1 VLHLHKHRRRDDSRI
16 RLADSLTAGQNLRG
30 LARAARRPMAGVC
43 RTIKSRQAFRL
54 PALFCILLLVAA
66 CSAAPGDA
74 VPSGSLSPTAGPP
87 AAAPSSPVPASS
99 VLTPSAPASSAPIPG
114 STVSPLAPAL
124 TSPLAPDSTPAA
136 AAPFASPR
144 SAETA
149 TPFYT
154 YQVVNTYPHDR
165 AAFTE
170 GLFWDGGYL
179 YESTG
184 QAGQSGI
191 RKQDLITGQV
201 LQSTSIG
208 AQYFGEGI
216 AAAGGRL
223 YELTWTTHIGFV
235 YDQAT
240 FKPLGRFTYPT
251 EGWGLTYDG
260 QSLIMSDGS
269 NVLHFMDPTT
279 FTQTAQISVT
289 DGGQPVTRLNEL
301 EYIKGQIYAN
311 VWQTDHIAI
320 ISPQNGTVLAWIDC
334 SGLRPP
340 QALANPDAVLNG
352 IAYVPTTD
360 RLFITGKLWPN
371 LYEIRLFPR

>member
-1 VLHLHKHRRRDDSRI
+1 
-16 RLADSLTAGQNLRG
+16 
-30 LARAARRPMAGVC
+30 M
-43 RTIKSRQAFRL
+43 
-54 PALFCILLLVAA
+54 
-66 CSAAPGDA
+66 
-74 VPSGSLSPTAGPP
+74 
-87 AAAPSSPVPASS
+87 
-99 VLTPSAPASSAPIPG
+99 
-114 STVSPLAPAL
+114 SPLAPAL
-124 TSPLAPDSTPAA
+124 TSSLAPDSTPAA

-149 TPFYT
+149 TPVYT
-154 YQVVNTYPHDR
+154 YQVVHTYPHDR

-170 GLFWDGGYL
+170 GLFWDRGNL

-184 QAGQSGI
+184 LTGQSGI
-191 RKQDLITGQV
+191 HKQDLATGQV

-223 YELTWTTHIGFV
+223 YALTWTTHVGFV

-240 FKPLGRFTYPT
+240 FKPLARFTYPT

-289 DGGQPVTRLNEL
+289 DRGQPVTRLNEL
-301 EYIKGQIYAN
+301 EYVKDQIYAN

-320 ISPQNGTVLAWIDC
+320 ISPQTGAVLAWIDC
-334 SGLRPP
+334 AGLRPP

-352 IAYVPTTD
+352 IAYDPTTD
-360 RLFITGKLWPN
+360 RLFITGKLWAN
-371 LYEIRLFPR
+371 LYEIRLLPR